1 MDLPAL
7 LSVNESF
14 YPHEGGAE
22 KRAFETLVR
31 LARKGFDVKVLT
43 NPFPDHTNIPGLEI
57 EYVTDMN
64 ESQYF
69 KKGSRKILGVH
80 EFASKLRAKLKE
92 DHEADI
98 FMFDEF
104 PLLPA
109 LKGASV
115 LPVEKLKFFTWHEVL
130 GDFYR
135 RNGLLWKIAERWERK
150 AANLFTNNIAVSSAV
165 ASMIENRYNV
175 PGVSVIEN
183 GVNVRELDN
192 QNQKNWGKIIYIG
205 RIEPH
210 KRVDQLITSIGKV
223 PGVELEVIGAGS
235 QLNHI
240 KHIASSFSN
249 VKVTGHL
256 PRSQVVE
263 KLKQS
268 WLFAMPSNREGF
280 SIASL
285 EAMAASVP
293 VITIAGQYNL
303 AANEVIKDGRNGIIA
318 KSFDDMSAR
327 VKMLYKDEPAWKDL
341 SKNAH
346 EFSLRYD
353 WEVITEKLSKILS
366 SSW

>member
-1 MDLPAL
+1 MELPRL

-22 KRAFETLVR
+22 KRAFETLSR

-43 NPFPDHTNIPGLEI
+43 NPFPDHTEIPGLDI
-57 EYVTDMN
+57 EYITKLN

-80 EFASKLRAKLKE
+80 EFTSKLKSRLKG
-92 DHEADI
+92 DHSGDI
-98 FMFDEF
+98 YMFDEF

-115 LPVEKLKFFTWHEVL
+115 LPADKLKFFTWHEVL
-130 GDFYR
+130 GDFYNG
-135 RNGLLWKIAERWERK
+135 NGLLWKVAERWERK
-150 AANLFTNNIAVSSAV
+150 AAEVFTNNIAVSATV
-165 ASMIENRYNV
+165 ASMIESRYQV

-183 GVNVRELDN
+183 GVNVNELDN
-192 QNQKNWGKIIYIG
+192 QTDKNWGKIIYIG

-210 KRVDQLITSIGKV
+210 KRVDELITRIGRLEK
-223 PGVELEVIGAGS
+223 VELEVIGAGS

-240 KHIASSFSN
+240 RHVASSFSN

-256 PRSQVVE
+256 PRSEVVD
-263 KLKQS
+263 KLKRS

-285 EAMAASVP
+285 EAMAAYVP
-293 VITIAGQYNL
+293 VITIKGQYNL
-303 AANEVIKDGRNGIIA
+303 AANEVIRDGRNGIIA
-318 KSFDDMSAR
+318 KSFDDMTSR
-327 VKMLYKDEPAWKDL
+327 IEMLYKDETTWKNL
-341 SKNAH
+341 SRNAH
-346 EFSLRYD
+346 EFSLKYD
-353 WEVITEKLSKILS
+353 WEVITERLSKILS